1 MESKF
6 NFLLLVF
13 HIYLTVSDFLRAKE
27 RSHKENQ
34 QRVRWFKSTSAWEI
48 KVLAVVSTARREK
61 YSMSKSTFWIK
72 VSGQKVLWFI
82 CSCYEQANK
91 KTIISH
97 SHFLISD
104 QRREFLIRKLQEIK
118 VSIKKPVRVS
128 HSDQLRWGQR
138 LWRELQTA
146 HISARWNQAT
156 TSSSMTS
163 SHRNIVMYALHDALQ
178 LLSI

>member
-1 MESKF
+1 
-6 NFLLLVF
+6 
-13 HIYLTVSDFLRAKE
+13 
-27 RSHKENQ
+27 
-34 QRVRWFKSTSAWEI
+34 
-48 KVLAVVSTARREK
+48 
-61 YSMSKSTFWIK
+61 MSESTFWIK

-91 KTIISH
+91 ETIIN
-97 SHFLISD
+97 LLVKMTSD
-104 QRREFLIRKLQEIK
+104 QRREFLIRSFRKLKSQSRKRYGFLTLTSWGE
-118 VSIKKPVRVS
+118 
-128 HSDQLRWGQR
+128 GQR

-178 LLSI
+178 LLSILLRTVMYYMYHPAKVKYICSLFCEQSTAATHWVTQVTGLNLCFSMFCQLDAARARMMRK